1 MLLCSYE
8 DFGATPLGCV
18 LLFYSRYGWL
28 NGIEGFSALV
38 AHLLKVA
45 WGEAGGFF
53 ELAGEVCHAAV
64 AQLIGNFAQRQL
76 VVHNQLLYLLHLLGN
91 NILLNGF
98 SLHFRE

>member
-1 MLLCSYE
+1 MFSIL
-8 DFGATPLGCV
+8 
-18 LLFYSRYGWL
+18 YGWL
-28 NGIEGFSALV
+28 NGIEGLSTLV
-38 AHLLKVA
+38 ARMLEMA
-45 WGEAGGFF
+45 GGEAGGLF

-98 SLHFRE
+98 SLHLRE